1 MPISRPTA
9 MAIRVFIVDDHLLF
23 RTGLRALLAENGV
36 ETVGDAGDAGPAL
49 QRIAT
54 LQPDVVLMDLSL
66 PGMSGIEATER
77 LSELAPDAKVLI
89 LTVTTPDH
97 TAAVDAVRAGA
108 VGYLLKDTPTADLIG
123 AIEDAARGRPTL
135 SRDVTAVMLDAVR
148 ASPDQLQ
155 TIETDF
161 DLTCREL
168 EVLALLVEGKE
179 NAEIAQAL
187 SISPGTVKHHLS
199 NIFAKLNVSN
209 RTVAAVQAASRGLV

>member
-1 MPISRPTA
+1 

-66 PGMSGIEATER
+66 PGMSGVEATER

-97 TAAVDAVRAGA
+97 RRRS
-108 VGYLLKDTPTADLIG
+108 TPS
-123 AIEDAARGRPTL
+123 AREPSATCSRTHRP
-135 SRDVTAVMLDAVR
+135 
-148 ASPDQLQ
+148 
-155 TIETDF
+155 
-161 DLTCREL
+161 
-168 EVLALLVEGKE
+168 
-179 NAEIAQAL
+179 
-187 SISPGTVKHHLS
+187 
-199 NIFAKLNVSN
+199 
-209 RTVAAVQAASRGLV
+209 RT

>member
-1 MPISRPTA
+1 MPIT

-49 QRIAT
+49 ECIAT

-66 PGMSGIEATER
+66 PGMSGVEATER
-77 LSELAPDAKVLI
+77 LSELAPDVRVLI

-97 TAAVDAVRAGA
+97 TAVDAVRAGA

>member
-1 MPISRPTA
+1 
-9 MAIRVFIVDDHLLF
+9 
-23 RTGLRALLAENGV
+23 
-36 ETVGDAGDAGPAL
+36 
-49 QRIAT
+49 
-54 LQPDVVLMDLSL
+54 
-66 PGMSGIEATER
+66 
-77 LSELAPDAKVLI
+77 
-89 LTVTTPDH
+89 
-97 TAAVDAVRAGA
+97 
-108 VGYLLKDTPTADLIG
+108 
-123 AIEDAARGRPTL
+123 
-135 SRDVTAVMLDAVR
+135 MLDAVR